1 MEIPVTPIAEGEM
14 KPIPTDDSKLGFGQH
29 FTDHMFLVDYD
40 PETGWHNARIEAY
53 RPLTLDPAAMVLHY
67 AQEVFEGMKA
77 YHGRDGR
84 IRLFRHREN
93 LERLNRSND
102 RMMIP
107 AIDEES
113 WSAGIKALVN
123 LDRRWLPKTEGCS
136 LYIRPTIIA
145 TDPFLG
151 VRPSS
156 QYLGYVIIG
165 PVGAYY
171 PEGFNPVPIWVADE
185 YVRAVRGGVGD
196 AKTGGNYAASLKA
209 QVKAKEAG
217 YSQVLWLD
225 ALERKYV
232 EEVGTMNI
240 FFRIDGK
247 VITSPL
253 TGSILPGITRD
264 SVLRL
269 LEHWGIEVEQRRLSI
284 DEVFEAGKKGTLQEV
299 FGSGTAAIITPVK
312 EIAYRDDMLSVG
324 DGTTGELAQRLYD
337 SILGIQYGYGDDPFG
352 WGEVIG

>member
-1 MEIPVTPIAEGEM
+1 MTLSITKVADDAR
-14 KPIPTDDSKLGFGQH
+14 KPIPQDDSQLGFGKH
-29 FTDHMFLVDYD
+29 FTDHMFLVDYNPTD
-40 PETGWHNARIEAY
+40 GWHNPRIEPY
-53 RPLTLDPAAMVLHY
+53 HELRLSPAAMVLHY

-77 YHGRDGR
+77 YHGADGR

-93 LERLNRSND
+93 LKRLNRSND

-107 AIDEES
+107 AIDADV
-113 WSAGIKALVN
+113 WSEGIQELVK
-123 LDRRWLPKTEGCS
+123 LDQAWLPETEGCS

-151 VRPSS
+151 VRPSDT
-156 QYLGYVIIG
+156 YLGYVIVG

-185 YVRAVRGGVGD
+185 YVRAVRGGVGE
-196 AKTGGNYAASLKA
+196 AKTGGNYAASLKG
-209 QVKAKEAG
+209 QVAAKKAG

-225 ALERKYV
+225 AMERKYV

-240 FFRIDGK
+240 FFKIDGT
-247 VITSPL
+247 VVTSPL

-264 SVLRL
+264 SVIQL
-269 LEHWGIEVEQRRLSI
+269 LKHWDVPVQERRLSI
-284 DEVFEAGKKGTLQEV
+284 DEIFEAGRAGKVEEI

-312 EIAYRDDMLSVG
+312 EVAYRDDKLRVG
-324 DGTTGELAQRLYD
+324 DGTTGPIAQRLYD
-337 SILGIQYGYGDDPFG
+337 TILGIQYGREDDPFG